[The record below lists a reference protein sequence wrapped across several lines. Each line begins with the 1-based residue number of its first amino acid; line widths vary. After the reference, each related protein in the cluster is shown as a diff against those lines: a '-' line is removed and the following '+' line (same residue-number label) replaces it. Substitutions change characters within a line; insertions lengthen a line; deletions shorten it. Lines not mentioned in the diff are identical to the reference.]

1 VCITLNAPKTVVPVI
16 VREPLD
22 DIKIADVRLIN
33 SRDAKENNFGNKPDP
48 SVSFELEKFDVDLDK
63 LPWPVY
69 RDWTAEAAY
78 LSGIIVKDKTAL
90 LSEEQQ
96 FLLQQGETKQLHSN
110 PYLAELA
117 EAEAAFRKLTE
128 EFKKASLYAVHMV
141 VKRSPTPLN
150 LFNLYGDDG
159 DKFVIGGVLVRR
171 AKDWSICGQPFTEQS
186 RMQTTLLGP

>member
-1 VCITLNAPKTVVPVI
+1 VPAI

-33 SRDAKENNFGNKPDP
+33 SRDPKDSKADAFPE
-48 SVSFELEKFDVDLDK
+48 SFDVDLDK
-63 LPWPVY
+63 LPWPIY

-78 LSGIIVKDKTAL
+78 LSAIIVKDKTAL
-90 LSEEQQ
+90 LGEEQQ
-96 FLLQQGETKQLHSN
+96 FLLQQGETKQLHNN

-117 EAEAAFRKLTE
+117 EAEAAFRKLCD
-128 EFKKASLYAVHMV
+128 EFKRASLYAVHMA

-159 DKFVIGGVLVRR
+159 DKFVIGGILIRR
-171 AKDWSICGQPFTEQS
+171 AKDWTICGQPFTE
-186 RMQTTLLGP
+186 